1 MIWRRWASGAL
12 GISAVAL
19 ALGGYAAVPHTAGA
33 AQPRAQVRFT
43 RAAPTVTQAITLRQA
58 WDLALQGARSWSAN
72 AAMLSLQGVD
82 SAADTTQSGR
92 DGRRTAWLA
101 ALATPDKP
109 ADQLVERIVNG
120 AVVMSIDVPVAP
132 SVPPIGQPPT
142 IDSDAAIGTALAT
155 RPDIGP
161 SDGKLHGY
169 GFVVR
174 TDADGK
180 VVVAVMGGYRSHP
193 AQLDLDA
200 LSGKPLG
207 AQVYAYPSRVIYSGD
222 GGQSWQPSTL
232 DGQEISGIAAVLG
245 QPDAAYAVETGL
257 RDLRLWKTGD
267 GGQSWASVGVLPA
280 AAGDRA
286 QRITVAP
293 LASGADAI
301 AVGTP
306 TGLWTS
312 IDGGASWTRA
322 AGLPDGTPL
331 WLSPGQV
338 GGVRGLLTTVS
349 GGPQDGVYG
358 STDLSTWSK
367 LRDGAYRLS
376 PSSDGQ
382 MAAAVSDDAPT
393 TAFLN
398 AKAAT
403 VRPLALS
410 LPALRM
416 AGRFDG
422 QGIELSESPDHV
434 ALSADGGATWTPT
447 LDQSVAKQSLTS
459 LAVGPAFPTDGIAL
473 AGGLNGGIF
482 RSGDSGHSWRTA
494 EMSAIPGGTAEIGDL
509 TFTAQGHVVAIS
521 GGKGAWLP
529 F

>member
-1 MIWRRWASGAL
+1 MTRCRWTSGAI
-12 GISAVAL
+12 GIGTLAL
-19 ALGGYAAVPHTAGA
+19 TLGGYAAVPHTAGA
-33 AQPRAQVRFT
+33 ARPRAQVRFT
-43 RAAPTVTQAITLRQA
+43 RAAPTITRAITLRQA
-58 WDLALQGARSWSAN
+58 WDLALQGAHSWSAN
-72 AAMLSLQGVD
+72 AAMLSLQGVA
-82 SAADTTQSGR
+82 STADTTQSGR

-109 ADQLVERIVNG
+109 ADQLFERLVNG
-120 AVVMSIDVPVAP
+120 AVVMSIEVPVAP
-132 SVPPIGQPPT
+132 SIPPIAQPPT

-222 GGQSWQPSTL
+222 GGQSWRASTL
-232 DGQEISGIAAVLG
+232 DGQEISGIAAVPG
-245 QPDAAYAVETGL
+245 QADAAYAVETGL

-286 QRITVAP
+286 QRIAIAARP
-293 LASGADAI
+293 GAADAI

-312 IDGGASWTRA
+312 TDGGTSWARA
-322 AGLPDGTPL
+322 TGLPDGTPL

-338 GGVRGLLTTVS
+338 GGARGLLVTVS
-349 GGPQDGVYG
+349 GGAQDGVYG
-358 STDLSTWSK
+358 STDLSAWSK
-367 LRDGAYRLS
+367 LRDGVYRLS
-376 PSSDGQ
+376 PSNDGR

-398 AKAAT
+398 GKATT

-434 ALSADGGATWTPT
+434 ALSADGGATWTST

-459 LAVGPAFPTDGIAL
+459 LAAGPAFPADGVAL
-473 AGGLNGGIF
+473 VGGLDGGIF

-494 EMSAIPGGTAEIGDL
+494 DTSAIQGGTAEISDL
-509 TFTAQGHVVAIS
+509 TFTAQGHAVAIS
-521 GGKGAWLP
+521 GGRGAWLP